1 MSSLCSKP
9 SNLLICCAF
18 IVIFGCLSTW
28 SSRISAADGAD
39 WPNCLSSEPG
49 EEPFDV
55 TKHDCKNDPMNVSKD
70 PSVLRTEQMLG
81 LTAGEITF
89 IGCDSAPFAAI
100 MTIIEPPAHFQI
112 LYRSQSG
119 SESSYYLTPTLHEI
133 GHVYQLK
140 SAGSPQRLSESLHR
154 SVERAELGAD
164 FLGGVA
170 AQMLELNPDEAQK
183 SIFLVGSYSSGE
195 LGSHGK
201 AKERASAFRMG
212 YFYQPVNDPV
222 SAKYLD
228 FQNNRFAQIKHN

>member
-1 MSSLCSKP
+1 MPLHPQDVVVVLKLVANRDGSKRW
-9 SNLLICCAF
+9 
-18 IVIFGCLSTW
+18 TY
-28 SSRISAADGAD
+28 AD
-39 WPNCLSSEPG
+39 L
-49 EEPFDV
+49 
-55 TKHDCKNDPMNVSKD
+55 SKD
-70 PSVLRTEQMLG
+70 LFM
-81 LTAGEITF
+81 
-89 IGCDSAPFAAI
+89 SA
-100 MTIIEPPAHFQI
+100 
-112 LYRSQSG
+112 SQ
-119 SESSYYLTPTLHEI
+119 
-133 GHVYQLK
+133 VF
-140 SAGSPQRLSESLHR
+140 R